1 MADSEKVPE
10 QQQLKH
16 QKQQLNH
23 LDGINGDGGQ
33 IQLPADDEP
42 QTPKQIIGKCPAPQ
56 RKKSWAILCKRKWR
70 VATAN
75 FIIQLNRISNESATQ
90 CKCVSKWVKTIYL
103 PWKLLSLVIVLWNHN
118 WEVPIVFCGSMRTR
132 IIVSTPNYPAAHLI
146 AFMFE
151 RLLRQMH
158 K

>member
-42 QTPKQIIGKCPAPQ
+42 QTPKQIIGKCPALQ
-56 RKKSWAILCKRKWR
+56 RKELS
-70 VATAN
+70 N
-75 FIIQLNRISNESATQ
+75 F
-90 CKCVSKWVKTIYL
+90 
-103 PWKLLSLVIVLWNHN
+103 
-118 WEVPIVFCGSMRTR
+118 
-132 IIVSTPNYPAAHLI
+132 
-146 AFMFE
+146 
-151 RLLRQMH
+151 
-158 K
+158 